1 MPALQPRLQPAEPM
15 HWFDSARGLPLLAAE
30 RDRVAALLA
39 SRSPQPWLWLAP
51 AAGPGADAAAC
62 GLPPRGLR
70 LYRRQG
76 QLAGAFRC
84 GLPLPLPSESFGSI
98 VVQHVLDDG
107 ELAGFFDEAVR
118 VLQPGGHLWLFALN
132 PYSPYRLRWR
142 GVGLRARSP
151 VEWRLRLRA
160 AGLHVD
166 EGSEAAWLGP
176 VWREAA
182 SLPALA
188 GLRAVCVLGAE
199 KRSVPLTPLR
209 SMAWRRP
216 SAAPAGL

>member
-1 MPALQPRLQPAEPM
+1 MR
-15 HWFDSARGLPLLAAE
+15 WFGSACGLTLLAAE

-39 SRSPQPWLWLAP
+39 SRAPQPWLWLAP
-51 AAGPGADAAAC
+51 GSGPGPDAAAC
-62 GLPPRGLR
+62 NLPPRGLR
-70 LYRRQG
+70 LHREHA
-76 QLAGAFRC
+76 QLAGCFRC
-84 GLPLPLPSESFGSI
+84 ALPLPLPSESFGSI

-107 ELAGFFDEAVR
+107 GLPGFLDEAAR

-142 GVGLRARSP
+142 RAGLHARNP
-151 VEWRLRLRA
+151 IEWRLRLRA
-160 AGLHVD
+160 VGLHVD

-176 VWREAA
+176 VWRETA

-199 KRSVPLTPLR
+199 KRSLPLTPAKSL
-209 SMAWRRP
+209 AWRRP
-216 SAAPAGL
+216 DAAPAGF